1 MIVVDTSVLG
11 PALADDGPAGATAR
25 ARLAEAGEL
34 LAPDIVYL
42 EVISML
48 RGRKIAAARASEA
61 LADLI
66 DLPLRTAPHRDV
78 ASRCWEL
85 RDALSPYDAAF
96 VAMAELFAVP
106 LVTADA
112 RLARAAG
119 IRCPVEVLG
128 T

>member
-1 MIVVDTSVLG
+1 M
-11 PALADDGPAGATAR
+11 ADDGPAGAAAR

-42 EVISML
+42 EVISMPRGRV
-48 RGRKIAAARASEA
+48 RGRKVTAARASDA
-61 LADLI
+61 LADLV
-66 DLPLRTAPHRDV
+66 DLPLRTAPHRELM
-78 ASRCWEL
+78 SRCWEL
-85 RDALSPYDAAF
+85 SDALSPYDATF
-96 VAMAELFAVP
+96 VAMAESFAIP

-119 IRCPVEVLG
+119 MRCPVEVLG